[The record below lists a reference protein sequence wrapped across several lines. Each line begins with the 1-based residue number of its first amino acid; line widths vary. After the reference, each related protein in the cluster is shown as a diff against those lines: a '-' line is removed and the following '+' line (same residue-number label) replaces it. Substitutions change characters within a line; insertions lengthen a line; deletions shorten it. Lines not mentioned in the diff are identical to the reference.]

1 MAAKRKKKSTGRRK
15 GQQYW
20 IYKTLP
26 RESELI
32 GHYVLYQDGKPV
44 KDAKSRTPG
53 DDKQYQRKL
62 NKFNSWEKFSLK
74 WLEAQDNNKTL
85 QFVHRS
91 FWWVGA
97 HELEQRRV
105 DVNQIL
111 EEAYNDYI
119 KQGHL
124 FDEEPPEQ
132 IVLRPL
138 PYKVKKSSRTR
149 AKTVTERL
157 TDVYSKRIVRNAKL
171 AAKRKARLALK
182 AKKTMEVDRSSLV

>member
-1 MAAKRKKKSTGRRK
+1 MAAKKKKKTGRQK
-15 GQQYW
+15 GEQYW
-20 IYKTLP
+20 IYKSLP
-26 RESELI
+26 KESELI
-32 GHYVLYQDGKPV
+32 GHYVLYKDGKPV
-44 KDAKSRTPG
+44 KGATSRKPE

-91 FWWVGA
+91 FWWVSA
-97 HELEQRRV
+97 PELEKRRV
-105 DVNQIL
+105 EVNQIL
-111 EEAYNDYI
+111 EDAYNQYI

-124 FDEEPPEQ
+124 FDEESPEQ

-138 PYKVKKSSRTR
+138 PYKVKKSSRSK

-157 TDVYSKRIVRNAKL
+157 TDVYSKRIVKNAKL
-171 AAKRKARLALK
+171 AAKRKARLELK